1 VVSAVEVKGLTTLG
15 ILKAPLLLGVLLNSL
30 ELLGLEPLG
39 PLGPLEPLPEG
50 VLALPVLGLFFG
62 G

>member
-1 VVSAVEVKGLTTLG
+1 MVSAVEVKGLATLG
-15 ILKAPLLLGVLLNSL
+15 ILKAPLLLGVLFNSL
-30 ELLGLEPLG
+30 ELLGLELE
-39 PLGPLEPLPEG
+39 LEPLPEG

>member
-1 VVSAVEVKGLTTLG
+1 MVSAVEVKGLTTLG

-39 PLGPLEPLPEG
+39 PLEPLPEG
-50 VLALPVLGLFFG
+50 VLALPVFGLFFG